1 LINNEKEKGGMSTPS
16 NDAPGMHGNR
26 SRTESGRLREKRGDT
41 HVGTI
46 EKMYDRDFDA
56 RSDMHLDTLLQ
67 REGAKSLNDLV
78 HGE

>member
-1 LINNEKEKGGMSTPS
+1 MSTSPK
-16 NDAPGMHGNR
+16 DAPGMHGNR

-41 HVGTI
+41 HVRTI
-46 EKMYDRDFDA
+46 EQMYDRDFGV

-67 REGAKSLNDLV
+67 REGAKSLNDLI